1 LPAFSND
8 NPQVFFDIE
17 VGDEDPEKAQKGRVV
32 FELFMNEVPITAEN
46 FRALCTGEMEGIPS
60 YKGNKFHRIINGFM
74 MQGGDTTMGNGTGGK
89 SIYGEKFKDEGFWLP
104 HTHSGILSMA
114 NAGPD
119 TNGSQFFVCYGP
131 TPHLNEKHTV
141 YGRVIHGWDICLA
154 AEKAEKGA

>member
-1 LPAFSND
+1 
-8 NPQVFFDIE
+8 
-17 VGDEDPEKAQKGRVV
+17 
-32 FELFMNEVPITAEN
+32 MNEVPITAEN
-46 FRALCTGEMEGIPS
+46 FRALCTGEMPGIPS

-89 SIYGEKFKDEGFWLP
+89 SIYGEKFKDEGIWLP

-141 YGRVIHGWDICLA
+141 YGRVVSGWDICLA
-154 AEKAEKGA
+154 AEKAEKGASDVPKFDVTIYDCGELEGDAKLSVEDCDFPSNYA